1 MKQGD
6 VMQIFEQARDRT
18 EESMLPGGLVRL
30 LSSVSRSLFGS
41 SAVSD
46 GQAPEAPVHQAN
58 HACVIDDDM
67 GWLSLTSDADG
78 HSVYEEDVTCMGVTP
93 DDLDVHD
100 ADGGDLSW
108 IGLSPVHPGGRN
120 GSR

>member
-1 MKQGD
+1 MPFFD
-6 VMQIFEQARDRT
+6 DTRDHGHGA
-18 EESMLPGGLVRL
+18 LPGGLGRL
-30 LSSVSRSLFGS
+30 LISVSRSLFGGG
-41 SAVSD
+41 AAID
-46 GQAPEAPVHQAN
+46 NCRPPAPVPATN
-58 HACVIDDDM
+58 HCSTVDDDM

-108 IGLSPVHPGGRN
+108 IGLSPVHPAGRN
-120 GSR
+120 GAR

>member
-1 MKQGD
+1 MHFVDDTRHPIREG
-6 VMQIFEQARDRT
+6 I
-18 EESMLPGGLVRL
+18 LPAGLGRL
-30 LSSVSRSLFGS
+30 FISVSRSLFGGG
-41 SAVSD
+41 AVVDVRS
-46 GQAPEAPVHQAN
+46 PPAPVCETHD
-58 HACVIDDDM
+58 CGTVDDDM

-108 IGLSPVHPGGRN
+108 IGLSPVHPAGRN
-120 GSR
+120 GAR

>member
-1 MKQGD
+1 MHFVD
-6 VMQIFEQARDRT
+6 DSRDHVR
-18 EESMLPGGLVRL
+18 EGVLPGGLGRL
-30 LSSVSRSLFGS
+30 LISVSRSLFGGG
-41 SAVSD
+41 AVVD
-46 GQAPEAPVHQAN
+46 GRSPPAPVYETHDSGT
-58 HACVIDDDM
+58 VDDDM

-108 IGLSPVHPGGRN
+108 IGLSPVHPAGRT
-120 GSR
+120 GAR

>member
-1 MKQGD
+1 MHFVD
-6 VMQIFEQARDRT
+6 ETRERT
-18 EESMLPGGLVRL
+18 GEGILPGGWGRL
-30 LSSVSRSLFGS
+30 LISVSRSLFGGG
-41 SAVSD
+41 AVVD
-46 GQAPEAPVHQAN
+46 GGRPPASVRETN
-58 HACVIDDDM
+58 HCGTLDDDM

-108 IGLSPVHPGGRN
+108 IGLSPVHPAGGN
-120 GSR
+120 GAR

>member
-1 MKQGD
+1 MHLFD
-6 VMQIFEQARDRT
+6 DTRDRT
-18 EESMLPGGLVRL
+18 GAGVLYGGLARL
-30 LSSVSRSLFGS
+30 LDSVNRSLFGAG
-41 SAVSD
+41 AVSD
-46 GQAPEAPVHQAN
+46 GRPPTPIREPNLCRAIE
-58 HACVIDDDM
+58 DDM

-108 IGLSPVHPGGRN
+108 IGLSPVHAASRN
-120 GSR
+120 GKR